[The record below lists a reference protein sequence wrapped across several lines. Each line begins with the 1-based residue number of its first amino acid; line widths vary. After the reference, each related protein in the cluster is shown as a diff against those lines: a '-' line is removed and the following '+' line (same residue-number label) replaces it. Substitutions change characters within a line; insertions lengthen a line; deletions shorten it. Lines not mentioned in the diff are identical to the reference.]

1 MELNDLVVLIAMVWA
16 CLMTGVALHF
26 HNAYH
31 KSMQGGARLLQM
43 LIGLGTGS
51 AKIEKKADGSV
62 VFEDDEHKI
71 VMMKGEQA

>member
-1 MELNDLVVLIAMVWA
+1 MSDVIVLIAIVWA
-16 CLMTGVALHF
+16 CLMTGIALHF

-51 AKIEKKADGSV
+51 AKIEKKSDGSV

-71 VMMKGEQA
+71 VMTKGEQA

>member
-1 MELNDLVVLIAMVWA
+1 MSDVIVLIAIVWA
-16 CLMTGVALHF
+16 CLMTGIALHF

-51 AKIEKKADGSV
+51 AKIEKKSDGSV

-71 VMMKGEQA
+71 VMTKGEQV

>member
-1 MELNDLVVLIAMVWA
+1 MSDVIVLIAIVWA
-16 CLMTGVALHF
+16 CLMTGIALYF

-71 VMMKGEQA
+71 VMTKGEQA

>member
-1 MELNDLVVLIAMVWA
+1 MSDVIVLIAIVWA
-16 CLMTGVALHF
+16 CLMTGIALHF

-51 AKIEKKADGSV
+51 AKIEKKSDGSV

-71 VMMKGEQA
+71 VMTK

>member
-1 MELNDLVVLIAMVWA
+1 MSDVIVLIAIVWA
-16 CLMTGVALHF
+16 CLMTGIALHF

-71 VMMKGEQA
+71 VMTKGEQA

>member
-1 MELNDLVVLIAMVWA
+1 MSDVIVFIAIVWA

-26 HNAYH
+26 YNAYH
-31 KSMQGGARLLQM
+31 KSIQGGARLLRM
-43 LIGLGTGS
+43 LVGLGTGS
-51 AKIEKKADGSV
+51 ATIEKKSDGSV

>member
-1 MELNDLVVLIAMVWA
+1 MSDVIVFIAIVWA
-16 CLMTGVALHF
+16 CLMTGIALHF

-51 AKIEKKADGSV
+51 AKIEKKSDGSV

-71 VMMKGEQA
+71 VMTKGEQV

>member
-1 MELNDLVVLIAMVWA
+1 MSDVIVLIAIVWA

-26 HNAYH
+26 YNAYH

-51 AKIEKKADGSV
+51 ATIEKKSDGSV
-62 VFEDDEHKI
+62 VFENDEHRI
-71 VMMKGEQA
+71 TMQKGEQV

>member
-1 MELNDLVVLIAMVWA
+1 MSDVIVLIAIVWA
-16 CLMTGVALHF
+16 CLMTGIALHF

-31 KSMQGGARLLQM
+31 KSMQGGARLLRM
-43 LIGLGTGS
+43 LVGLGTGS
-51 AKIEKKADGSV
+51 ATIEKKSDGSV

>member
-1 MELNDLVVLIAMVWA
+1 
-16 CLMTGVALHF
+16 
-26 HNAYH
+26 
-31 KSMQGGARLLQM
+31 MQGGARLLQM

-71 VMMKGEQA
+71 VMTKGEQV

>member
-1 MELNDLVVLIAMVWA
+1 MSDLVVLIAITWA

-26 HNAYH
+26 YNAYH

-43 LIGLGTGS
+43 LVGLGTGS
-51 AKIEKKADGSV
+51 ATIEKKADGSV

-71 VMMKGEQA
+71 TMMKGEQV

>member
-1 MELNDLVVLIAMVWA
+1 MSDVIVFIAIVWA
-16 CLMTGVALHF
+16 CLMTGIALHF

-71 VMMKGEQA
+71 VMTKGEQA